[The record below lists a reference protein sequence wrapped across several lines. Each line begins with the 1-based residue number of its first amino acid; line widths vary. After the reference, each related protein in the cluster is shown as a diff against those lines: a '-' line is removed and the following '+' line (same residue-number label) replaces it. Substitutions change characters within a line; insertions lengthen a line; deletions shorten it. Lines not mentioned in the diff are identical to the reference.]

1 MKLSLALPFL
11 LVLAGCTSVPPVGK
25 VATPIATPVAAVSA
39 KPITADVLDGT
50 WDVALYFSPDAPPS
64 ATQMQF
70 KTEGGKIVSG
80 SFYQSEFQKAD
91 LSIRNGVL
99 AFAVV
104 TTDGLAP
111 YNTSG
116 RYIDGR
122 IEGQTHSLGRDFLMI
137 WTATRRKDGPD
148 VTP

>member
-1 MKLSLALPFL
+1 MNFNFALPVL
-11 LVLAGCTSVPPVGK
+11 LVLAGCASAPLAGEL
-25 VATPIATPVAAVSA
+25 ASSSAQISA
-39 KPITADVLDGT
+39 KPVTAEVLDGT
-50 WDVALYFSPDAPPS
+50 WDVALYFSADSPPS
-64 ATQMQF
+64 ATEMQF
-70 KTEGGKIVSG
+70 KTEGSKIVSG

-99 AFAVV
+99 AFAFV

-137 WTATRRKDGPD
+137 WTATRRTDGPD
-148 VTP
+148 VTA